1 MFAAACC
8 ALQEVKDRFG
18 KLSILSVMDDK
29 ITKLKTRAEQLNSEP
44 FSSEV
49 FQEFKTVMKELKLL
63 ELKREKMI

>member
-1 MFAAACC
+1 
-8 ALQEVKDRFG
+8 
-18 KLSILSVMDDK
+18 MDDK
-29 ITKLKTRAEQLNSEP
+29 IAKLKARADQLNSEP